1 MAEKKFVV
9 LIDDTCTLCNR
20 SVAFMNHY
28 GGGDEF
34 DFISLYADEGKSYL
48 DKYGLPE
55 NYTVS
60 VVLIDRE
67 RNRAYLKSGAVLRIA
82 RKLKGLWPAL
92 YILLIVPRFI
102 RDTVYDIVAKH
113 RHGPTGTVQLFFRK
127 QLAQFVDAD
136 VHHRSL
142 EF

>member
-113 RHGPTGTVQLFFRK
+113 RHRL
-127 QLAQFVDAD
+127 
-136 VHHRSL
+136 
-142 EF
+142 